1 MNEVRLLKRIKK
13 YQPIYWKQKRREIC
27 LCCLLKGKN
36 IKNVLRIINNMNCHN
51 RRLMILDVLEN
62 AKFDFIK
69 NYAS

>member
-1 MNEVRLLKRIKK
+1 MKPYIGNS
-13 YQPIYWKQKRREIC
+13 KRREIC
-27 LCCLLKGKN
+27 LCCLLKWKN

>member
-1 MNEVRLLKRIKK
+1 MKPYIRNS
-13 YQPIYWKQKRREIC
+13 KRREIC